1 MKFTIVG
8 TGVIGTTYGWQL
20 SNAGHEVVHWVR
32 NPTQR
37 DTISSEGI
45 PIRCLDLRS
54 RRATEIETVYRPPGE
69 YGSPIESKDDC
80 VRPYPLRLGRR
91 VHRRTS

>member
-1 MKFTIVG
+1 MKFTVVG

-20 SNAGHEVVHWVR
+20 TNAGYRAAHWVR

-37 DTISSEGI
+37 KSISFEGI

-54 RRATEIETVYRPPGE
+54 RRPREIETVYRPRVVASLSAQPADVV
-69 YGSPIESKDDC
+69 SSCKTC
-80 VRPYPLRLGRR
+80 VSERMN
-91 VHRRTS
+91 